1 MARLA
6 VFAYLFAAIL
16 LGYAAPVQADAQA
29 KQTIEFDISE
39 DTLGGALAAFARQA
53 NVQLLYPYE
62 LAGTTGMKPV
72 SGQHTILEALE
83 IMFQGTEFSGGLTKR
98 GVVTITRTERKQR
111 QVGENQMLTNKRRNS
126 LLATI
131 SAIVFGTGGAAAQD
145 GADSDFAID
154 EIVVTATKRASTI
167 QDVPFSINAQTARD
181 IQRTGSKNLEDVAR
195 NVAGLQIQNLGPG
208 QSQVAIRGVSAGQIV
223 RDQPGVKEQVG
234 VYLDE
239 SVISLS
245 LFTPDIDLYDLNRV
259 ETLRGPQG
267 TLFGS
272 GSIGGTI
279 RYITNQ
285 PSLEGF
291 EGSVEADLNT
301 IDGGGTGGSIKAMVN
316 IPMGEMA
323 ALRAVAYHTEY
334 GGYIDALRENG
345 DVNENVNSGNRTGGR
360 IALTFKP
367 SDALTITPRIIY
379 QEIDTDG
386 FNRQEVFNLYANPFT
401 TTRPAVTFGERQQ
414 FLQLREGFSDETL
427 IADATIEYKFDGAD
441 LTSVTSYTD
450 REILV
455 SRDASALT
463 GSVSVDLGFP
473 DEAVLLP
480 SNLRDTT
487 EVESFTQELRLSSN
501 GDGPLQWVI
510 GGFYSDT
517 DRFYEQFLPTPGYD
531 AFVDA
536 VLGAGTAAATSMGV
550 GPVDSPFF
558 SQLPYSI
565 EQYAIFGEATYDI
578 SEDLHFTAGGRYYDY
593 SEERL
598 VTQVGLFGN
607 GVVEQLDET
616 SANGFTPRFLLAY
629 DMNEEV
635 TLNAQV
641 SKGFRLGGVNDPL
654 NTALCEGSDI
664 ETFGA
669 FQSYEDETLWNYEA
683 GVKVNTGR
691 VSFNAAA
698 FYTDISNLQVTL
710 DAGSCSSRISFNV
723 PEAHTMGVEAEFKA
737 RPSENFEFTFAGSL
751 IESEFDSTV
760 VDGNGNVLGGV
771 RDGNRLASVPEFS
784 FGTTATYFFPFE
796 MMGDGAEAYITATFQ
811 HRGSLYTQPGD
822 QEAGG
827 QGNSVLSQASGLPF
841 GGATGADITTLD
853 LELDSYQTLN
863 LSFGV
868 QKDQWE
874 FIAYVNNVTDENA
887 NLSFDRERGG
897 RARLGFRTN
906 QPRTFGVTVR
916 TNF

>member
-1 MARLA
+1 MAFLM
-6 VFAYLFAAIL
+6 L
-16 LGYAAPVQADAQA
+16 LSS
-29 KQTIEFDISE
+29 F
-39 DTLGGALAAFARQA
+39 GARAFA
-53 NVQLLYPYE
+53 
-62 LAGTTGMKPV
+62 
-72 SGQHTILEALE
+72 
-83 IMFQGTEFSGGLTKR
+83 QG
-98 GVVTITRTERKQR
+98 
-111 QVGENQMLTNKRRNS
+111 
-126 LLATI
+126 
-131 SAIVFGTGGAAAQD
+131 
-145 GADSDFAID
+145 
-154 EIVVTATKRASTI
+154 
-167 QDVPFSINAQTARD
+167 NAQTSQD
-181 IQRTGSKNLEDVAR
+181 IERTGSKNLEDLAR

-223 RDQPGVKEQVG
+223 RDKPGVKEQVG

-285 PSLEGF
+285 PSLDGF
-291 EGSVEADLNT
+291 EGSVEGDLNA
-301 IDGGGTGGSIKAMVN
+301 IDGGSIGGSIKGMINA
-316 IPMGEMA
+316 PLSDTA
-323 ALRAVAYHTEY
+323 ALRLVAYHTEY
-334 GGYIDALRENG
+334 GGFIDALREG
-345 DVNENVNSGNRTGGR
+345 GSIDENVNTGTRTGGR
-360 IALTFKP
+360 ATLLFQPTQNLK
-367 SDALTITPRIIY
+367 ITPRIIY
-379 QEIDTDG
+379 QEIETDG

-401 TTRPAVTFGERQQ
+401 TTRPAVTFEERQQ
-414 FLQLREGFSDETL
+414 FLQLDEGFEDETL
-427 IADATIEYKFDGAD
+427 ILDATIEYSFEGAD

-487 EVESFTQELRLSSN
+487 EVESFTQEIRLSSN
-501 GDGPLQWVI
+501 GDGPFQWVI

-517 DRFYEQFLPTPGYD
+517 DRFYQQFLPTPGYD

-536 VLGAGTAAATSMGV
+536 TLGAGTAAATSAGV

-558 SQLPYSI
+558 SELPYSI
-565 EQYAIFGEATYDI
+565 EQYAIFGEATYDVT
-578 SEDLHFTAGGRYYDY
+578 EDLHFTAGGRYYDF
-593 SEERL
+593 EEVRF

-607 GVVEQLDET
+607 GVVDQRDET
-616 SANGFTPRFLLAY
+616 SSSGFTPRFLLSY
-629 DMNEEV
+629 DASETV
-635 TLNAQV
+635 TVNAQV
-641 SKGFRLGGVNDPL
+641 SQGFRLGGVNDPL
-654 NTALCEGSDI
+654 NTALCNAQDLEI
-664 ETFGA
+664 FGG
-669 FQSYEDETLWNYEA
+669 FQDYDDETLWNYEA
-683 GVKVNTGR
+683 GIKINGGNFT
-691 VSFNAAA
+691 FNAAA

-723 PEAHTMGVEAEFKA
+723 PEAHTQGLEAEFRA

-751 IESEFDSTV
+751 LESEFDSTV
-760 VDGNGNVLGGV
+760 VDSNGAVLGGV

-796 MMGDGAEAYITATFQ
+796 ALGDGAEAYFSATFQ
-811 HRGSLYTQPGD
+811 HRGSLFTQPGD

-827 QGNSVLSQASGLPF
+827 PGNSVLSQVSGLPF
-841 GGATGADITTLD
+841 GGASGADVTALD
-853 LELDSYQTLN
+853 LQLDSYQTLN

-868 QKDQWE
+868 QKDNWE
-874 FIAYVNNVTDENA
+874 LVAYVNNLTDENA

-906 QPRTFGVTVR
+906 QPRTFGVTAR
-916 TNF
+916 TRF